1 MYLCQ
6 NKYSWVSLY
15 FIIIRQ
21 LNQRIVLLLTRNKEE
36 AVVSTISLLLSFK
49 LSQAIKMMP
58 PIDLI
63 LL

>member
-6 NKYSWVSLY
+6 NKYSCVSLY

-36 AVVSTISLLLSFK
+36 AVVSSQSVALIK

>member
-15 FIIIRQ
+15 FIIILQ

-36 AVVSTISLLLSFK
+36 AVVSSQSVALIK

>member
-36 AVVSTISLLLSFK
+36 AVVSSQSVALIK